1 MDDSI
6 YKKKI
11 QHLAKC
17 LDSYDHISV
26 LEAWLGNLISERDQ
40 KDVDLFKRLP
50 WLQFFLL
57 KLALLGKSGPIK
69 MSRDRFIRYANEL
82 YSMQIDA
89 VRGLESDKVDLLLR
103 PMIVQQIWYQQKHE
117 QILIT
122 LFRQRLFF
130 LSANSWYPEQFLKH
144 AGITLGNFY
153 VISIYL
159 LVSSRDHKLTALDIN
174 LYDLLF
180 HLAPQISFNE
190 VIRYFLLMGVRTAD
204 LSKYIN
210 HHKLCDIYESEY
222 FQDTPLKERPIIIN
236 GESLIIPD
244 LHMFNAAIK
253 DFAPNYLKKIPGYK
267 EQFGPDFEQY
277 LKEVLLESK
286 LDFWDEKDRIASFY
300 KKYGIKGKVV
310 DFLIP
315 GGNSVVLVE
324 SKAIEPN
331 AVVKTSSDADQL
343 KKMLSGSYIK
353 AIKQGVHAAS
363 ALGQTPEFSGKKFSL
378 LVVTHEDFGIF
389 GGRWVT
395 QYIDKDI
402 PGWIKTN
409 YPDSPLSLDD
419 IFYCTV
425 DNFETLTRG
434 HSNGVCDLFSV
445 INEASTKDETVLN
458 KKLVFGQVISSAID
472 GAIGLHPA
480 LKKEMDGYLSF
491 TSKLFQQN
499 HAWWG
504 GNVGRLINTRKK
516 IVDILN
522 GIEWSAIEREQ

>member
-1 MDDSI
+1 MDDSK

-11 QHLAKC
+11 QHLAKS
-17 LDSYDHISV
+17 LENYDHISV
-26 LEAWLGNLISERDQ
+26 LEAWLSNLISDKDQ

-50 WLQFFLL
+50 WIQFFLL

-69 MSRDRFIRYANEL
+69 MSRDRFTRYANQL

-89 VRGLESDKVDLLLR
+89 AHGLEPDKVELLLR
-103 PMIVQQIWYQQKHE
+103 PMIVQQIWYQQKHDD
-117 QILIT
+117 ILIA
-122 LFRQRLFF
+122 LFRQRVFF
-130 LSANSWYPEQFLKH
+130 LSANPWYAEQFHKNT
-144 AGITLGNFY
+144 GVTLDNFY
-153 VISIYL
+153 VITIYL
-159 LVSSRDHKLTALDIN
+159 LTSSRDHKLTALDIN

-180 HLAPQISFNE
+180 HLAPRISFEE
-190 VIRYFLLMGVRTAD
+190 VIRYFLLMGVRTVD
-204 LSKYIN
+204 ISNYIN
-210 HHKLCDIYESEY
+210 HHRLYDIYESEY
-222 FQDTPLKERPIIIN
+222 FQDTPLKGRPIIIN

-253 DFAPNYLKKIPGYK
+253 DFVPDYLKNIPGYK
-267 EQFGPDFEQY
+267 DQFGPDFELY
-277 LKEVLLESK
+277 LQDVLLESK
-286 LDFWDEKDRIASFY
+286 LEFWDEKNKITDIYR
-300 KKYGIKGKVV
+300 KYGIKGKVV

-315 GGNSVVLVE
+315 GKDSVVLVE

-343 KKMLSGSYIK
+343 KRMLSGSYIK
-353 AIKQGVHAAS
+353 AIKQGMHAAS

-402 PGWIKTN
+402 PEWITSK
-409 YPDSPLSLDD
+409 YPNSPLSIDD

-425 DNFETLTRG
+425 DDFETLTRA

-445 INEASTKDETVLN
+445 INEASTKDVTPVN
-458 KKLVFGQVISSAID
+458 KKLVFGQVISSSIN
-472 GAIGLHPA
+472 GVIGRHPV
-480 LKKEMDGYLSF
+480 LKKEMDDYLSF
-491 TSKLFQQN
+491 TYELFQQN

-504 GNVGRLINTRKK
+504 SNVGRLIGTRQR
-516 IVDILN
+516 IIDIIN
-522 GIEWSAIEREQ
+522 EIEWSAR